1 MGGLIAEG
9 VPDGSAK
16 ELPEAGEELTLAS
29 VAQEEEA
36 PASEAATEGQG
47 VVNWLWDGEPRA
59 ERWLYASSREGNNL
73 GAVGCGR
80 PDAKV
85 RHQGLF
91 FPFN

>member
-47 VVNWLWDGEPRA
+47 VVNWLWDGEPGA

-73 GAVGCGR
+73 GAVGCGH
-80 PDAKV
+80 PNAKV

-91 FPFN
+91 FPLS